1 MTHHLKRIAVIAAV
15 LVGGLAMAGGS
26 SATPVSASAGGDG
39 ESAARAVP
47 QRVVDAWA
55 RNDAAALA
63 AVFTRDTDFV
73 IGDGT
78 YLKGRAEVRA
88 YVTAG
93 FAGPLKGTRV
103 TAHVFT
109 VRFLKRDVAVL
120 HTRGGILFPGET
132 EVPPERLGDEPS
144 DACAGQSWRRIGDS
158 NP

>member
-78 YLKGRAEVRA
+78 YLKAGRR
-88 YVTAG
+88 
-93 FAGPLKGTRV
+93 
-103 TAHVFT
+103 
-109 VRFLKRDVAVL
+109 
-120 HTRGGILFPGET
+120 
-132 EVPPERLGDEPS
+132 
-144 DACAGQSWRRIGDS
+144 CA
-158 NP
+158 PT